1 MSNFHKIKNEFLE
14 ITVKEQGAELTSI
27 FSETFNLEYLWQ
39 ADPAFWP
46 RHAPV
51 LFPIVGKL
59 KDNKYYFKGNNYS
72 LNQHGFA
79 RDKTFK
85 FMPSANKNELIF
97 VLKDDPETFAN
108 YPFNFEF
115 QIVYTLYKNT
125 LQVIYKVIN
134 TGKSE
139 MYFSLGGHPAF
150 NCPLHDYETFEDY
163 FLEFNHKE
171 NAEKWLLEN
180 GLRNGKTGQV
190 LNNENILPFT
200 EELLAED
207 ALVFKNL
214 KSTSVKLKS
223 KRSGNGLDFNFVG
236 FPYLGIWKKPGAKFI
251 CIEPWF
257 GVADPVNTDHEFSTK
272 EGVLMLEAGEKFVC
286 IYSIIPF

>member
-1 MSNFHKIKNEFLE
+1 MSNIHKLKNEQLE

-27 FSETFNLEYLWQ
+27 FSEPFNLEYLWQ
-39 ADPAFWP
+39 ADPVFWP

-59 KDNKYYFKGNNYS
+59 KDNKYYFEGKDYS

-85 FMPSANKNELIF
+85 FMPSANTNELIF
-97 VLKDDPETFAN
+97 VLKDDAETLAT
-108 YPFNFEF
+108 YPFHFEF
-115 QIVYTLYKNT
+115 HVVYTLHENT

-134 TGKSE
+134 TGNSE
-139 MYFSLGGHPAF
+139 MCFSLGGHPAF
-150 NCPLHDYETFEDY
+150 NCPLHENESFEDY
-163 FLEFNHKE
+163 FLEFNCNE

-180 GLRNGKTGQV
+180 GLRSGKTEIV
-190 LNNENILPFT
+190 LDNEKILPLT
-200 EELLAED
+200 EELFADD

-223 KRSGNGLDFNFVG
+223 KRTENGLDFNFIG
-236 FPYLGIWKKPGAKFI
+236 FPYLGIWKKPGAHFI

-257 GVADPVNTDHEFSTK
+257 GVADDVNTDQEFSTK

-286 IYSIIPF
+286 NYSIIPF

>member
-1 MSNFHKIKNEFLE
+1 MSNIHKLKNEQLE

-27 FSETFNLEYLWQ
+27 FSEPFNLEYLWQ
-39 ADPAFWP
+39 ADPVFWP

-59 KDNKYYFKGNNYS
+59 KDNKYYFEGKDYS

-85 FMPSANKNELIF
+85 FMPSANTNELIF
-97 VLKDDPETFAN
+97 VLKDDAETLATN
-108 YPFNFEF
+108 PFHFEF
-115 QIVYTLYKNT
+115 HVVYTLHENT

-134 TGKSE
+134 TGNSE
-139 MYFSLGGHPAF
+139 MCFSLGGHPAF
-150 NCPLHDYETFEDY
+150 NCPLHENESFEDY
-163 FLEFNHKE
+163 FLEFNCNE

-180 GLRNGKTGQV
+180 GLRSGKTEIV
-190 LNNENILPFT
+190 LDNEKILPLT
-200 EELLAED
+200 EELFADD

-223 KRSGNGLDFNFVG
+223 KRTENGLDFNFIG
-236 FPYLGIWKKPGAKFI
+236 FPYLGIWKKPGAHFI

-257 GVADPVNTDHEFSTK
+257 GVADDVNTDQEFSTK

-286 IYSIIPF
+286 NYSIIPF